1 MIQVLYV
8 DDEPGLLEI
17 GKLFLERTNDIR
29 VETINSATQ
38 GLDQLD
44 LMNYDVI
51 VSDFQM
57 PHMDGIEFLKQG
69 PCCKR

>member
-17 GKLFLERTNDIR
+17 GKLFLEREKDIR

-38 GLDQLD
+38 GLDQL
-44 LMNYDVI
+44 
-51 VSDFQM
+51 
-57 PHMDGIEFLKQG
+57 
-69 PCCKR
+69 